1 MEAVAAND
9 AEALL
14 LALPVFARRLE
25 DVHVLRR
32 NLDQEIA
39 SVDVSLEELLGV
51 MALTHQRLE
60 RRANEPRS
68 AAVSPVDALAVLAVP
83 APTPA
88 SAPAP
93 AAGMTL
99 EDFKLHMGEILKG
112 SLDAVSDKLSD
123 RISGMLKELG
133 TLSGPARE
141 IRLQEFKQ
149 SGEYDMVDFSAL
161 YSHSAEQV
169 TSNLT
174 DVGVEEK
181 ETKGID
187 STLERLRKMRAGK
200 PRT

>member
-1 MEAVAAND
+1 MSATFRGD
-9 AEALL
+9 ADDLL
-14 LALPVFARRLE
+14 SAMPVLARRLE

-32 NLDQEIA
+32 DLDQEVSAVDIA
-39 SVDVSLEELLGV
+39 LDELIGLIEI
-51 MALTHQRLE
+51 TQQRLE
-60 RRANEPRS
+60 RKKSEPRAVVPPPAPIVVS
-68 AAVSPVDALAVLAVP
+68 PPAAVVAPASP
-83 APTPA
+83 AP
-88 SAPAP
+88 
-93 AAGMTL
+93 AGMTL

-141 IRLQEFKQ
+141 IRIQEFKQ
-149 SGEYDMVDFSAL
+149 SGEYDMVDFSSL
-161 YSHSAEQV
+161 YSRSAEQV

-200 PRT
+200 PKI